1 MFQCKLKSELLLN
14 WIHDTHFHSL
24 RGALSKCS
32 SWIFNAEVQSARKC
46 VWNLPTRIFTAKNQS
61 CKYQFHRNSQLV
73 FLQLVSVEIGVALY
87 EAKHNI
93 ILLQIIIVLF
103 VTKIHNLDFWM
114 NFKSEKCFIEI
125 HKSDFQCRNPSC
137 EFITAT
143 WNPCRF
149 LL

>member
-1 MFQCKLKSELLLN
+1 MLKLDFQCGSPKCEKVCVKLANQNFYCKKSELQ
-14 WIHDTHFHSL
+14 
-24 RGALSKCS
+24 
-32 SWIFNAEVQSARKC
+32 V
-46 VWNLPTRIFTAKNQS
+46 
-61 CKYQFHRNSQLV
+61 FHRNSQLV

-143 WNPCRF
+143 
-149 LL
+149 